1 MWVRAKYKTHLTA
14 ATPEIIITHSVQEG
28 SKWLAFHEPE
38 VEPTLPWRVNHRKL
52 NIRISETQFE
62 ELFAPES
69 TYSTYS

>member
-1 MWVRAKYKTHLTA
+1 MWVRAKSKTQLTA
-14 ATPEIIITHSVQEG
+14 ATPELIFTHSVQEG
-28 SKWLAFHEPE
+28 SKWLAFYEPD
-38 VEPTLPWRVNHRKL
+38 VEPNLSWRVNHRKL